1 MSLCLNPSALD
12 NSDILREPT
21 AGLCGGYYDWL
32 CKCPCKALGS
42 ALVLVTLASV
52 QGGLRCSITHTQ
64 RQSVD
69 TVSSLPVF
77 PDPQILIARICRT
90 KLVPSRLLASWSGIS
105 HVTPPCYTD
114 WLSPTPQNSEI
125 EILTPVH
132 QNSMGFGD
140 EALNGQLSNTKVI
153 RIDFN
158 PLI

>member
-12 NSDILREPT
+12 NRDILQEPT

-90 KLVPSRLLASWSGIS
+90 KLVPSRLLASWSRISRHTTMLYGLARSHTPKLRYRNPNPSTSEFNGI
-105 HVTPPCYTD
+105 
-114 WLSPTPQNSEI
+114 WRW
-125 EILTPVH
+125 
-132 QNSMGFGD
+132 GFKW
-140 EALNGQLSNTKVI
+140 AIK
-153 RIDFN
+153 
-158 PLI
+158 